1 MYKDNVS
8 FGKMKGKFFESFK
21 EENVKCLE
29 PNESCTEK
37 LINSHTVQDSR
48 ILSLLACN
56 QHVICIKT
64 DLSPVQQ
71 SKLGEYN
78 EPDIMFDLISIHTA
92 TTFKGL
98 CNNHDTK
105 IFYKIDTQPIDLS
118 NAEHVFLLT
127 YRAIL
132 KELATLIKT
141 AKAMQRSYLYKV
153 ELGEVSGTEPSTEG
167 IIPVIQIGKAYDF
180 YEYKKKFDNLY
191 LTKEFSKI
199 RWKYLELYNEPTFA
213 VSSIFTPMEMS
224 SNINEEPE
232 RISVNIFPYEDK
244 IHALFSCLAEEEK
257 QMNTYTDPIFQA
269 SDYYQKY
276 LISKLVLRNCEN
288 IVFSPDFFSKWS
300 MEKKEN
306 ILAFFKMTMFG
317 DYDNFEHK
325 DLYIF

>member
-8 FGKMKGKFFESFK
+8 FGKMKSKFFESFK

-29 PNESCTEK
+29 PDESCTKK
-37 LINSHTVQDSR
+37 LINSHTIQDSR
-48 ILSLLACN
+48 ILSILACN
-56 QHVICIKT
+56 QHVIYIKT
-64 DLSPVQQ
+64 DLSPVQRA
-71 SKLGEYN
+71 KLGEYK
-78 EPDIMFDLISIHTA
+78 EPDIKPISIHTA

-105 IFYKIDTQPIDLS
+105 IFYVIDTQPIDLS

-127 YRAIL
+127 YRAVL

-141 AKAMQRSYLYKV
+141 SKAMQRSYLYKV

-199 RWKYLELYNEPTFA
+199 KWRYLVLDNEPTFA

-232 RISVNIFPYEDK
+232 RISVNIFPYDDK
-244 IHALFSCLAEEEK
+244 IYTLFSCLAEEEK
-257 QMNTYTDPIFQA
+257 QMNTYIDPIFQA
-269 SDYYQKY
+269 
-276 LISKLVLRNCEN
+276 
-288 IVFSPDFFSKWS
+288 
-300 MEKKEN
+300 
-306 ILAFFKMTMFG
+306 
-317 DYDNFEHK
+317 
-325 DLYIF
+325 